1 MNILVTG
8 ATGFVGER
16 LARALAK
23 DNKITALT
31 KSNENRLLGLKNV
44 KVIKCDLAKE
54 GFSKKLPEDADVI
67 IHLAAVMDNCA
78 IDKDELT
85 AFNLN
90 CASTFELLEYGKRIG
105 IKKFIF
111 ASSASVY
118 ASQDGSVSEDI
129 APKPADFYGLTKY
142 ISELLVNSYKE
153 DFITLILRLSL
164 FYGPG
169 QREERLIPRF
179 ANKIRK
185 EEPLTVFNNGKNPV
199 ISLIYVDDL
208 IEILKRALFVNK
220 PCVVNVSSEDKKSIF
235 EIGNAIGDLI
245 GIKAKFE
252 YKNNPSKRNTIV
264 NISRMKKIFKYTPK
278 VMFEE
283 GLAKCLK

>member
-44 KVIKCDLAKE
+44 KVFKCDLAKE
-54 GFSKKLPEDADVI
+54 GFSKKLPEDVDVI
-67 IHLAAVMDNCA
+67 IHLAAVMDNLA
-78 IDKDELT
+78 IGKDELT

-118 ASQDGSVSEDI
+118 ASQDGPVSED
-129 APKPADFYGLTKY
+129 AKPRPADFYGLTKY

-169 QREERLIPRF
+169 QREERLVPRF

-208 IEILKRALFVNK
+208 IEILKRTLLVNK

-235 EIGNAIGDLI
+235 EIGTAIGNLI

-264 NISRMKKIFKYTPK
+264 NIRRMKKIFKYTPK